1 MKKLIFYL
9 AIFVPAIILNSCNF
23 NDPKPSNLNIQ
34 GKWQLE
40 SFRGAWTGGEY
51 APGTGP
57 VLIFKKKTYQE
68 FKGDTLL
75 ASGSYKIV
83 KAHRT
88 LVDREGDRLD
98 MEKKAF
104 FAGTFVSLY
113 QDKLILSTDMYDA
126 PSYSYRRI
134 E

>member
-1 MKKLIFYL
+1 MKKSIFYL
-9 AIFVPAIILNSCNF
+9 IIVLPTIILNSCNL
-23 NDPKPSNLNIQ
+23 NDPKPSHLNIQ

-40 SFRGAWTGGEY
+40 SFRGAWTGGDY

-57 VLIFKKKTYQE
+57 ILIFKKKTYQE
-68 FKGDTLL
+68 FKGDTLVRG
-75 ASGSYKIV
+75 GSYQLV

-98 MEKKAF
+98 LDKGVFGGM
-104 FAGTFVSLY
+104 FVSLY
-113 QDKLILSTDMYDA
+113 EDKLILSPDMYDA
-126 PSYSYRRI
+126 PSYSYKKI

>member
-9 AIFVPAIILNSCNF
+9 AIFVPAIILNSCNL
-23 NDPKPSNLNIQ
+23 NDPKPSSLNIQ

-40 SFRGAWTGGEY
+40 SFRGAWTGGDY

-68 FKGDTLL
+68 FKGDTLVRNG
-75 ASGSYKIV
+75 AYKLV

-98 MEKKAF
+98 LEKGVF
-104 FAGTFVSLY
+104 GGMFVSLY
-113 QDKLILSTDMYDA
+113 QDKLILSPDMYDA